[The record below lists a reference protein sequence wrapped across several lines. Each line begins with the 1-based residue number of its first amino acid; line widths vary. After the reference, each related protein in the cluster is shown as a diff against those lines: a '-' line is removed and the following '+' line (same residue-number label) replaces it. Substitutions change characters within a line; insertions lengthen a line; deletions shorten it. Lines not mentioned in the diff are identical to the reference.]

1 MKFLANLTKSF
12 HLCLSNP
19 WYLAWAVVFDL
30 LHAFSFMQI
39 LTTIWIQVAEKAT
52 AIQDIFTGI
61 NLETPEQ
68 AMTAE
73 MVQFLAQ
80 QHQVI
85 QAHYNEMTA
94 LLFTLALAAF
104 GLWALFQGGS
114 WWLAH
119 KIVKDKL
126 ERKQFIPRFLI
137 ITLLTQAL
145 LFLVMYGTSFVNYL
159 LTVEGPLQ
167 SEQAFTPYLL
177 GAGTLSITYLQ
188 FLAYCVIGNKS
199 LWNGF
204 IRAVKNIKRLLPAY
218 GIALLILFAV
228 NALAAMIASL
238 DIAIGFL
245 LTVLF
250 TVPAVTFLR
259 VYLIETTRIVR

>member
-1 MKFLANLTKSF
+1 MTLFTNLTKSF

-19 WYLAWAVVFDL
+19 KLLAWAVLFDL

-39 LTTIWIQVAEKAT
+39 LTTIWIQVAEKAG

-68 AMTAE
+68 AIEAE

-85 QAHYNEMTA
+85 QAHYNEIIT
-94 LLFTLALAAF
+94 LLFTLALAGF

-114 WWLAH
+114 WWIAH
-119 KIVKDKL
+119 KIVKEKL
-126 ERKQFIPRFLI
+126 ERKQFIIRFLG
-137 ITLLTQAL
+137 ITLLAQAL
-145 LFLVMYGTSFVNYL
+145 LFGVMYGTSFINYL

-167 SEQAFTPYLL
+167 SDQAFTPYLL
-177 GAGTLSITYLQ
+177 GIGTLFITYLQ

-199 LWNGF
+199 LGNTF
-204 IRAVKNIKRLLPAY
+204 LRAVKNIKKLLPGYA
-218 GIALLILFAV
+218 IAALILIAV
-228 NALAAMIASL
+228 NALAAMIATL
-238 DIAIGFL
+238 DVAIGFL
-245 LTVLF
+245 LMALF
-250 TVPAVTFLR
+250 TVPALTFLR
-259 VYLIETTRIVR
+259 VYLIQTTRAIK